1 MQNRRCGARV
11 AHFSRNANNGAAT
24 GALYWN
30 LNNDSGNRNRNI
42 ASQLAVLVS
51 QHNAPATS
59 RGEYVNPILLGSY
72 GEQQGEHQR

>member
-1 MQNRRCGARV
+1 MQNRQYGARV
-11 AHFSRNANNGAAT
+11 AHFSRNANNEVAT

-51 QHNAPATS
+51 QHNAPVTL
-59 RGEYVNPILLGSY
+59 GDKYVNPILLGSY